1 MENYIAE
8 KKRVLYQFGVPEDII
23 NATNWRLLKTEI
35 QVDNRAHQILADYF
49 DSLVI

>member
-8 KKRVLYQFGVPEDII
+8 KKKMLRQFDVPEEII
-23 NATNWRLLKTEI
+23 DATNWKMLKTEI

-49 DSLVI
+49 DGFVA